1 MPEIVLMP
9 IGFDW
14 KEEKKTTKKYKVRAR
29 VTNWLEIEIEANNL
43 EEAEKVADE
52 ELITDDFDVVSTEF
66 ELDGVV
72 EITE

>member
-14 KEEKKTTKKYKVRAR
+14 KEKKKTTKKYKVRAR

-66 ELDGVV
+66 ELDGVI

>member
-14 KEEKKTTKKYKVRAR
+14 KEEKKTMKKFKVYAKQ
-29 VTNWLEIEIEANNL
+29 TNWLETEIEAESL
-43 EEAEKVADE
+43 EEAEKIADE
-52 ELITDDFDVVSTEF
+52 ELITADFDLMQGEF

>member
-66 ELDGVV
+66 ELDGVI

>member
-14 KEEKKTTKKYKVRAR
+14 KEEKKTMNKYKVTAK
-29 VTNWLEIEIEANNL
+29 VTNWLEIEIEADSL
-43 EEAEKVADE
+43 EKAEEIADR
-52 ELITDDFDVVSTEF
+52 ELITDDFEVISSEF
-66 ELDGVV
+66 EMGYIE